1 MCSTLLIPSIHPLA
15 IGGPIVQ
22 ALQQAASLHEEI
34 HNTHEGLCRAVAR
47 LVGGEIAPLDQ
58 QFILGILFALPGEV
72 QCAVQVSL
80 FNWFQIGLHWRPPFL
95 GFWHD
100 LCLHEP

>member
-47 LVGGEIAPLDQ
+47 LVGGEN
-58 QFILGILFALPGEV
+58 
-72 QCAVQVSL
+72 CAS
-80 FNWFQIGLHWRPPFL
+80 
-95 GFWHD
+95 
-100 LCLHEP
+100 